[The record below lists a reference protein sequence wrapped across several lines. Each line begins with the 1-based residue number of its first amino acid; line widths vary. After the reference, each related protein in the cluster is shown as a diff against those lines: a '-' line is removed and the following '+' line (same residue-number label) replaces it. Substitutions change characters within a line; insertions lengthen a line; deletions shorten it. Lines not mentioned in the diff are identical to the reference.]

1 MSQQTD
7 PSSPAIEAAL
17 PPVMA
22 DLSHIVHNASNLV
35 LGHLAAI
42 QRTQGKDDRL
52 DERARV
58 IETALG
64 RITDVVNALRGAVD
78 AEFWGPPEPRLL
90 DEALAE
96 ALRLIDKEATRRRIR
111 LLHIPLDLSST
122 PEIWLDDGNRVS
134 ALLSALI
141 GSEVERLGSG
151 GSLTVVCT
159 PTSLRSGEL
168 GSGSLGSTHRFGHPD
183 HMRIDIEVRRDD
195 ELPLY
200 RGGDPSVW
208 YWIAERFADEV
219 GATIEQDV
227 AAHTSSVVLP
237 VSGAPLRR

>member
-1 MSQQTD
+1 MSQQMD
-7 PSSPAIEAAL
+7 RLDPAIEAAL

-42 QRTQGKDDRL
+42 QRAEGKDDRL

-78 AEFWGPPEPRLL
+78 GDFWGPPEPKPL
-90 DEALAE
+90 DEVLAE
-96 ALRLIDKEATRRRIR
+96 SLRSIDKEATRRRIR
-111 LLHIPLDLSST
+111 LVHLPLDPAGT
-122 PEIWLDDGNRVS
+122 PGLWFHDGNRVS

-159 PTSLRSGEL
+159 ASGPGGTPPL
-168 GSGSLGSTHRFGHPD
+168 QAPD
-183 HMRIDIEVRRDD
+183 VVRIDIEVLRDD
-195 ELPLY
+195 QLPLY

-208 YWIAERFADEV
+208 YWIAERFGDEV
-219 GATIEQDV
+219 GATLEQDV
-227 AAHTSSVVLP
+227 TTHTSSVVLP
-237 VSGAPLRR
+237 VSAAPLRR